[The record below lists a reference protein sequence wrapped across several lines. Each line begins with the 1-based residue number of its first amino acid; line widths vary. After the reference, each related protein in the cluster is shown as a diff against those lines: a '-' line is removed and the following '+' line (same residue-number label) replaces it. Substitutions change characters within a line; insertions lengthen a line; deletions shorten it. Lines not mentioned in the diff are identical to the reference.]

1 MILNQPMAI
10 SQMPES
16 NFNALPVGTYNVVIT
31 ADRDFEPNSE
41 DQGFF
46 LTFTVLDGQY
56 QGQTHSNR
64 YCIIS
69 TNVNKEN
76 VGKAN
81 LRALMEAVGMNS
93 WISSRDFINKELTI
107 ELTQSKPKE
116 DGKTYININKY
127 SPLQRTVPQQPIQQA
142 SAYVA
147 PSQTQTFTQP
157 ATAPWQTRQN

>member
-31 ADRDFEPNSE
+31 ADRNFEPNSE

-69 TNVNKEN
+69 SNVNKEN

-116 DGKTYININKY
+116 DGKTYINISKY
-127 SPLQRTVPQQPIQQA
+127 LPLQRTVPQINT
-142 SAYVA
+142 YVPPA
-147 PSQTQTFTQP
+147 QTAQTFTQP
-157 ATAPWQTRQN
+157 ATAPWQTTR